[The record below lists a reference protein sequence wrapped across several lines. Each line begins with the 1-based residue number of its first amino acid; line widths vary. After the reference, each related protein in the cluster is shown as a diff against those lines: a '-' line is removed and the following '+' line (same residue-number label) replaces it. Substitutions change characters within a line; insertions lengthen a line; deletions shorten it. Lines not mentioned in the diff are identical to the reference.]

1 MLIMTNY
8 HKYLH
13 IRDIDRDLGFYVT
26 TVGYS
31 KIDKYTHYPDVDQHP
46 ADHVFSW
53 NNGRILDGYYIVF
66 ITAGRGVFESANTSP
81 QVMEPGMCFLL
92 FPGIWHRYKPDPAFG
107 WEEYWVGFN
116 GNYPQHIMSR
126 LFNPES
132 PFIKTGLSKD
142 VMGALTQLL
151 GAVSQAQIGYQQ
163 VISGTTLQIIGLLN
177 RINLTEKTDSDP
189 ETIWVSKAIF
199 KFQNELANPIN
210 MEDLVAE
217 FPISYSKFRKSFK
230 RLTGKSPNQ
239 YHLDLRLDKA
249 QELLRT
255 TRLSITEVGY
265 QTGFDSPFYFSRL
278 FKKKFGLSPKNLR
291 G

>member
-1 MLIMTNY
+1 MTNY